1 MLERIFSCLTAVLLA
16 LFSVLGVA
24 VDAAKGAPIQGKPSM
39 ANLTPDD
46 KKPIQVSERA
56 DIKHEARE
64 HFIKGYQAQRGAD
77 YKTAISH
84 YQSAI
89 SSNPDMYEA
98 FWNLGLC
105 LEWQGQYPE
114 AQEAFSTALKI
125 DWSNPLIYKHLAFL
139 CFQQGKMDE
148 GQDFLNKY
156 LHR

>member
-1 MLERIFSCLTAVLLA
+1 MFEPWVTVVVIAVLSL
-16 LFSVLGVA
+16 VGVA
-24 VDAAKGAPIQGKPSM
+24 VNPARSAPIQGKPAM
-39 ANLTPDD
+39 AVLTPDD
-46 KKPIQVSERA
+46 KKPIQISERA

-64 HFIKGYQAQRGAD
+64 HFIKGYQAQKAAD
-77 YKTAISH
+77 YKTAVSH

-114 AQEAFSTALKI
+114 AQEAFATALKI

-139 CFQQGKMDE
+139 SFQQGKMDE
-148 GQDFLNKY
+148 GQDYLNKY